1 MKTAFMWID
10 PQVAT
15 AGRITGLR
23 LPVAEATAA
32 LRAAGYDGLELMIGD
47 PSGFDTEALRSA
59 LVDSDL
65 ELSQICTGELFGSY
79 GLALNH
85 QDADI
90 RRRALEAGISVIHL
104 AATWG
109 CPVSIGRF
117 RGRMGQPADESLALM
132 AESLQSLDREASREG
147 VRILLEPLRP
157 DVCDTL
163 STVVGTATAIRDW
176 GLDSTGWLLDTDHV
190 DLGQSADVA
199 AGSASLGY
207 VHFADSRHVPLGR
220 GSIDFVAYVRLL
232 SRIGFRGYCGIEVF
246 PDSELNDT
254 MLPAAMAARLTAYCE
269 AAGLS
274 PGPEALGKE

>member
-1 MKTAFMWID
+1 MKTAYMWID
-10 PQVAT
+10 PQLAT
-15 AGRITGLR
+15 AGRVTGLR
-23 LPVAEATAA
+23 LPVAEAATT
-32 LRAAGYDGLELMIGD
+32 LRTAGYTGLELMIGD
-47 PSGFDTEALRSA
+47 PAGFDTEALRSA

-65 ELSQICTGELFGSY
+65 ALSQICTGELFGSY

-85 QDADI
+85 EDPEM
-90 RRRALEAGISVIHL
+90 RRRALRAGVAVIQL
-104 AATWG
+104 AAGWG
-109 CPVSIGRF
+109 CPVGIGRF
-117 RGRMGQPADESLALM
+117 RGRMGRDADATMARMGESLR
-132 AESLQSLDREASREG
+132 SLDRVATREG

-163 STVVGTATAIRDW
+163 STVAGTARAIRDW

-190 DLGQSADVA
+190 DLGQSAGVA
-199 AGSASLGY
+199 AESESLGY

-232 SRIGFRGYCGIEVF
+232 ARIGFRGYCGIEVF

-274 PGPEALGKE
+274 PGREASRKE